1 MSYWQQW
8 LKRPRTVWL
17 RKALFQIHL
26 WSGLGVGLYLVV
38 ISVTGSVL
46 VFRSEL
52 RQTFMPQPVFVA
64 AEGERL
70 DEDGMIAAAE
80 RAWPDASV
88 SIFAERDEPTQAVTI
103 PRTVTGTCSRC
114 SSTRTRARI
123 WVTPCRP
130 AGA

>member
-46 VFRSEL
+46 VFRSCA
-52 RQTFMPQPVFVA
+52 RRSCRSRYSSRP
-64 AEGERL
+64 
-70 DEDGMIAAAE
+70 
-80 RAWPDASV
+80 RASGW
-88 SIFAERDEPTQAVTI
+88 
-103 PRTVTGTCSRC
+103 
-114 SSTRTRARI
+114 TRT
-123 WVTPCRP
+123 
-130 AGA
+130 G